1 MRRTY
6 RDLQVFFGAA
16 YTIHGRRTKFAEQ
29 GLAITFTFELQEEY
43 FSLELSYLIIIA
55 RDKKAIF
62 RENFFTLFPFDIT
75 IEECYLESNEGGRD
89 YKLLKSHCDLVEN
102 KRLQDPILTLHFTSF
117 DFCLI

>member
-1 MRRTY
+1 MFAQNLSGFTGIFWGCLHY
-6 RDLQVFFGAA
+6 SQ
-16 YTIHGRRTKFAEQ
+16 TKDQIREK

-75 IEECYLESNEGGRD
+75 IEDCCLESNEGGRD
-89 YKLLKSHCDLVEN
+89 YK
-102 KRLQDPILTLHFTSF
+102 TT
-117 DFCLI
+117 